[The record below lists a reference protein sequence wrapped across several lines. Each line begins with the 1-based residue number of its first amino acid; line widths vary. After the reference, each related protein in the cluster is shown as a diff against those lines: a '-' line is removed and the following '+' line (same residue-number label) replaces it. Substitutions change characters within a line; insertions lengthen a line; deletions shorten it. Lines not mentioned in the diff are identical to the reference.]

1 MAEGERPSEEGGT
14 AMHNTL
20 GEYILVTGGAGYIG
34 SHTIK
39 QLLRQGRK
47 VVALDNLSAGHRE
60 MVLCEEF
67 VEADL
72 TDLASL
78 RQAFARYRTS
88 AVIHF
93 AAHTAVG
100 ESVENPEKYYR
111 NNLVGSLN
119 LLRAMLER
127 DVRTIIFSSSAA
139 VYGEPQHIPMG
150 EEHPTDP
157 VNPYGR
163 SKLIFEQ
170 VLSDCGDP
178 YALRHVSLRYFNAAG
193 SDVEGEIGEW
203 HEPESHLI
211 PIVLEAAAGHRPHIE
226 VYGTDYPT
234 EDGTGVRDYIH
245 VDDLARAHVAA
256 LQAVEDGYSA
266 PVYNLGVGR
275 GYTVR
280 QVIDAC
286 RRVTG
291 LEIPVVEGPRRAGD
305 PPALVAD
312 PTRAREELDW
322 EPQFTELETIVDS
335 AWRWMRSRQGLQ

>member
-1 MAEGERPSEEGGT
+1 MDSKRDE
-14 AMHNTL
+14 H
-20 GEYILVTGGAGYIG
+20 ILVTGGAGYIG

-39 QLLRQGRK
+39 QLLRQGRS
-47 VVALDNLSAGHRE
+47 VVALDNLSAGHKE

-67 VEADL
+67 VQADL
-72 TDLASL
+72 TDLSSVQ
-78 RQAFARYRTS
+78 RAFARYRIG

-119 LLRAMLER
+119 LLRAMLES

-139 VYGEPQHIPMG
+139 VYGEPERIPIG
-150 EEHPTDP
+150 EEHPTAP

-163 SKLIFEQ
+163 SKLMFEQ
-170 VLSDCGDP
+170 VLSDCGAP

-211 PIVLEAAAGHRPHIE
+211 PLVLEAAAGLRPHIE
-226 VYGTDYPT
+226 IYGTDYPT

-256 LQAVEDGYSA
+256 VQAVEDGYAA
-266 PVYNLGVGR
+266 PVYNLGIGR

-280 QVIDAC
+280 QVIEAC

-291 LEIPVVEGPRRAGD
+291 VDIPLAEGARRPGD

-312 PTRAREELDW
+312 PTRARAELGW
-322 EPQFTELETIVDS
+322 EPEFTELEPIVDS
-335 AWRWMRSRQGLQ
+335 AWRWMHKRGSQL

>member
-1 MAEGERPSEEGGT
+1 MRGMTDE
-14 AMHNTL
+14 HV
-20 GEYILVTGGAGYIG
+20 LVTGGAGYIG

-39 QLLRQGRK
+39 QLLARGRK

-60 MVLCEEF
+60 MVLCDEL
-67 VEADL
+67 VVVDV
-72 TDLASL
+72 TDLDGL
-78 RQAFARYRTS
+78 RQAFSRYRIG

-111 NNLVGSLN
+111 NNLLGGLN
-119 LLRAMLER
+119 VLRLMQEQGI
-127 DVRTIIFSSSAA
+127 RTVIFSSSAA
-139 VYGEPQHIPMG
+139 VYGEPQSIPIK
-150 EEHPTDP
+150 EAHPAAP

-163 SKLIFEQ
+163 SKRMFEEI
-170 VLSDCGDP
+170 LTDCGTA
-178 YALRHVSLRYFNAAG
+178 YGLRHVSLRYFNAAG
-193 SDVEGEIGEW
+193 SDEEGQIGER
-203 HEPESHLI
+203 HEPETHLI
-211 PIVLEAAAGHRPHIE
+211 PIVLEAAAGLRPHIE
-226 VYGTDYPT
+226 IYGTDYPT

-256 LQAVEDGYSA
+256 LEAVEDGYAA
-266 PVYNLGVGR
+266 PVYNLGIGR

-291 LEIPVVEGPRRAGD
+291 REIPVVEGPRRPGD

-312 PTRAREELDW
+312 PERAMGDLDW
-322 EPQFTELETIVDS
+322 CPRFTTLEPIVQT
-335 AWRWMRSRQGLQ
+335 AWRWMQADGVRS